1 MSRSWAIFK
10 YSISASSLVQK
21 GRWREEGIE
30 GDPREWRRAG
40 GVEGEKYRTREMGDQ
55 TLFAVLLCLAF
66 VRLWDLSRQP
76 KTSMWVGRYKRNIA
90 TKPPSFQH
98 RLYRSRPSM
107 PEWRTNISNCFL
119 PLFLLPGRQMF
130 CDFVDKNMSFNS
142 RGEKNRTFFHKTWI
156 IWVFGTLVIKGF
168 LPESEF

>member
-40 GVEGEKYRTREMGDQ
+40 EGGVEGEKYSTREMGDQ

-66 VRLWDLSRQP
+66 VRLWDLSRQL
-76 KTSMWVGRYKRNIA
+76 KSSLWVWRYKRNIA
-90 TKPPSFQH
+90 TKPPSSQH
-98 RLYRSRPSM
+98 RLYRSRPYT
-107 PEWRTNISNCFL
+107 PGWRKKTSNCFL
-119 PLFLLPGRQMF
+119 PLFLLPGWQMF
-130 CDFVDKNMSFNS
+130 CDFLDKNISFNS
-142 RGEKNRTFFHKTWI
+142 RGEKTRTFFHKTWI
-156 IWVFGTLVIKGF
+156 IWVFGTLVIKASSKF
-168 LPESEF
+168 